1 LCFSIFPC
9 LSQKTVATGV
19 CRVHCGICS
28 ARESFCLL
36 EGKSVEK
43 LVACLDNNN
52 EKVVEAALSALSTL
66 LEDGVDIDQGVMVL
80 CDAEGINPILDVLCE
95 NRNEALRQRAVWAVE
110 RILRMD
116 EIAYEISGNQNV
128 GTALVEAFRHGDYR
142 TRQVA
147 ERALKH
153 VDKLPNF
160 SGIFSKM
167 GAQ

>member
-1 LCFSIFPC
+1 
-9 LSQKTVATGV
+9 
-19 CRVHCGICS
+19 
-28 ARESFCLL
+28 
-36 EGKSVEK
+36 
-43 LVACLDNNN
+43 
-52 EKVVEAALSALSTL
+52 
-66 LEDGVDIDQGVMVL
+66 
-80 CDAEGINPILDVLCE
+80 
-95 NRNEALRQRAVWAVE
+95 
-110 RILRMD
+110 MD